1 MYLMLLGAAA
11 LLAVCFVI
19 NKIYQK
25 QAGVGLESGL
35 AYNCLLGLFAAV
47 IFFFIGGFKFE
58 VTAFSAILATAMNII
73 VMAYTIL
80 GFRILK
86 NGSVAVYSIFLMS
99 GGMTVPY
106 IYALLFLDEEFSWLR
121 TAGLVVL
128 IVAVAISNLNEKGKK
143 IDVKRLIMCIC
154 VFFLNGCVS
163 VISKVHQ
170 IEKVYSTVGTEQFV
184 MLGGIAK
191 FITAGAVLIVLLYCV
206 KRKAGKLES
215 EPETK
220 EDRIEIFTSSRLKI
234 LVPII
239 VLAAAVDGV
248 SYFLQLKGA
257 ADLPA
262 TVLYPMITGA
272 SMIFSGVADFAVF
285 KQKPTKFV
293 IISLVLCFL
302 GTLMFL

>member
-1 MYLMLLGAAA
+1 MLLCAAM

-19 NKIYQK
+19 NKLYQK
-25 QAGVGLESGL
+25 QAGTSLEAGLV
-35 AYNCLLGLFAAV
+35 YNSLLGIFAAI

-58 VTAFSAILATAMNII
+58 ITAFSASMATAMTVV
-73 VMAYTIL
+73 VMAYTLL

-86 NGSVAVYSIFLMS
+86 NGSVAIYSIFLMS

-106 IYALLFLDEEFSWLR
+106 IYGLLFLDEEFSWLR
-121 TAGLVVL
+121 TVGLVVL
-128 IVAVAISNLNEKGKK
+128 ISAVAISNFGGKGEK
-143 IDVKRLIMCIC
+143 IDVKRLAMCVC

-170 IEKVYSTVGTEQFV
+170 VESVRATVGAEQFV

-191 FITAGAVLIVLLYCV
+191 FIIGGVVLGVLLLINKHSASSSNDDEINESAEAKPKLFCAKSIKIILPLIV
-206 KRKAGKLES
+206 
-215 EPETK
+215 
-220 EDRIEIFTSSRLKI
+220 I
-234 LVPII
+234 
-239 VLAAAVDGV
+239 AAAVDGV

-257 ADLPA
+257 ANLPA

-272 SMIFSGVADFAVF
+272 SMIFSAIADFVVF
-285 KQKPTKFV
+285 KQKPTRFV
-293 IISLVLCFL
+293 VISVALCFA

>member
-25 QAGVGLESGL
+25 KAGTSLEAGL
-35 AYNCLLGLFAAV
+35 AYNCLIGLFSA
-47 IFFFIGGFKFE
+47 IMFFIIGGLKFE
-58 VTAFSAILATAMNII
+58 ITAFSVILATAMNVI
-73 VMAYTIL
+73 VMAYTLL
-80 GFRILK
+80 GFRILRD
-86 NGSVAVYSIFLMS
+86 GSVAIYSIFLMS

-106 IYALLFLDEEFSWLR
+106 IYALFFLEEEYSWLR

-128 IVAVAISNLNEKGKK
+128 ISAVAISNFGNKGEK
-143 IDVKRLIMCIC
+143 INIKRLIMCIC
-154 VFFLNGCVS
+154 VFFLNGFVS

-170 IEKVYSTVGTEQFV
+170 VEKVYSTVETEQFV

-191 FITAGAVLIVLLYCV
+191 FIIAGAVLLVLMYIGRSKTSENDRAEAKSSGV
-206 KRKAGKLES
+206 KMFAGSSLKL
-215 EPETK
+215 
-220 EDRIEIFTSSRLKI
+220 L
-234 LVPII
+234 LPII

-272 SMIFSGVADFAVF
+272 SMIFSAVADFVVF

-293 IISLVLCFL
+293 IISVALCFV